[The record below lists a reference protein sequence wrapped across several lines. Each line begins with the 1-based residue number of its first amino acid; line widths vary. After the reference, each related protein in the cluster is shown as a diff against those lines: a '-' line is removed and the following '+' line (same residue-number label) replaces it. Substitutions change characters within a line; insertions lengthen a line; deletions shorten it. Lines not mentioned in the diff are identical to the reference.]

1 MCGTNCWIAILV
13 VKARLAVMTFSV
25 VAASTLTPG
34 GIAAAE
40 EWPTRPVTMVVPFAA
55 GSGSDAVGRILS
67 ARLSEVLRQ
76 QVIVEN
82 VGGAGGMTGAL
93 RVARAA
99 PDGYQFVLGTVATHA
114 QNQALYKNP
123 LYNAASDF
131 TAVALTVDVPLVL
144 IARADLPA
152 NDLEEFIAYAK
163 AHSAKMQ
170 YGSAGPGSASHLT
183 CALFNSAVGINVTHV
198 PYRGAA
204 LAMQDLLA
212 SRIDFQCPLVS
223 AAIAQIT
230 SKDVK
235 AIAILTRSRSPA
247 LPHLPSAHEQGLSNF
262 EASAWHAV
270 FLPKGTP
277 AAIVRRLHE
286 ALVATMESTILQERL
301 HQLGATIVA

>member
-1 MCGTNCWIAILV
+1 
-13 VKARLAVMTFSV
+13 
-25 VAASTLTPG
+25 
-34 GIAAAE
+34 
-40 EWPTRPVTMVVPFAA
+40 MVVPFAA

-123 LYNAASDF
+123 LYNAANDF

-144 IARADLPA
+144 IARPDLPA

-183 CALFNSAVGINVTHV
+183 CALFNSAAGIINVTHV

-223 AAIAQIT
+223 AAIPQIT

-286 ALVATMESTILQERL
+286 AFVATMESKIVQQRL
-301 HQLGATIVA
+301 HQLGATIVAQERRTPEYLAKFVVSEMAKWAATVKAANVETQ